1 MARGREAKELT
12 DEYFKDFK
20 ECSQFMMQMI
30 PCIIPANDKD
40 AEVLKKGLKVIT
52 QIDKFIDECDGDL
65 GELSEYFDID
75 KIVEE
80 YPSKKKGKSSYEE
93 DE

>member
-30 PCIIPANDKD
+30 PCIIPANEED
-40 AEVLKKGLKVIT
+40 AETLKTGLKVIS

-75 KIVEE
+75 RIVEE
-80 YPSKKKGKSSYEE
+80 YPSKNKTRENYEG
-93 DE
+93 DD